1 MNSLKC
7 FQFLIFL
14 LILLSCQSKEKM
26 ANETLWTDMYN
37 ITWEQ
42 PSLNASESMPLGGGD
57 IGCNVW
63 VESGDI
69 LFYMQKSGSFSEN
82 GEYLKLGRV
91 RLRLTPNPFAGVTG
105 FQQSLRLEDGSILIS
120 AGEEGK
126 ESVHIKNMGRYFY
139 AIHHLRSAFG

>member
-1 MNSLKC
+1 
-7 FQFLIFL
+7 
-14 LILLSCQSKEKM
+14 M

-69 LFYMQKSGSFSEN
+69 LFYMQK
-82 GEYLKLGRV
+82 
-91 RLRLTPNPFAGVTG
+91 
-105 FQQSLRLEDGSILIS
+105 
-120 AGEEGK
+120 
-126 ESVHIKNMGRYFY
+126 
-139 AIHHLRSAFG
+139 